1 MPTIHEKL
9 KLAYVSLH
17 PDDGLMLTVTTARG
31 NQKFDMQLSPKMT
44 AMLLNQLTE
53 GARNALRDMDE
64 WPS

>member
-9 KLAYVSLH
+9 KLAHVSLH

-31 NQKFDMQLSPKMT
+31 DQKFDMQLSPKMT

-53 GARNALRDMDE
+53 GARQALRDME
-64 WPS
+64 KWPS